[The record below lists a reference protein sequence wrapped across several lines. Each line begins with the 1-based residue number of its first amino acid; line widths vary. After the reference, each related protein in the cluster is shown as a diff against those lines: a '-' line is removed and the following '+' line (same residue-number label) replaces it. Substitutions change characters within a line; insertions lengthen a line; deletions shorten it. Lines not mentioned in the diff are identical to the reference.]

1 MENWF
6 ESQHCM
12 SRAHCKNCRL
22 SIDFRK
28 WAKDNFAGIDD
39 ANFECP
45 FGITDRSVK
54 QQFPPLHVEAA
65 NAATALGR
73 AAKRLIS
80 GKNVKV
86 DKAEHTRRLEICKS
100 NKCKQ
105 YHRKQG
111 RCLKCGC
118 VAKWKTRLESESCPL
133 GFWKKETEP
142 DPKGSPSLTHGWK
155 ARAMVLSTIRS
166 TLGKQL
172 QEACEKHHVKLE
184 LGGIP
189 GSYGQ
194 QFRKPMNIITWG
206 VKVATWWYHR
216 NRANVL
222 YMENGLLAQR
232 HGIWVD
238 ARGWFSESNLCKHRH
253 YDEPYTKEDLYVIK
267 HIVKN
272 NFKWDMFEGGDPNG
286 PIMYVIQS
294 AKDAPCRFHFPERN
308 RTAHKENTIA
318 LGLKLLQKYAPDRK
332 IIVRPHPRFKDQ
344 WRAHEDTYK
353 KYFREGWE
361 VDWSPNVYATLKQCS
376 GVIGINSTTLT
387 EALALGIPVAAIG
400 ESAFTGGN
408 VVLECAHDLKRLK
421 YFYDWQPERENVLKY
436 LAAIVRD
443 HELRFRCSTD
453 AILKNREFNQWIERK
468 L

>member
-6 ESQHCM
+6 NSQHCS

-22 SIDFRK
+22 SADFRI
-28 WAKDNFAGIDD
+28 WAKDNFAGIDKID
-39 ANFECP
+39 FDCP
-45 FGITDRSVK
+45 FGITDRSVQ

-65 NAATALGR
+65 NATAALGR

-80 GKNVKV
+80 GKKIKV
-86 DKAEHTRRLEICKS
+86 SAEERERRLTICKS

-118 VAKWKTRLESESCPL
+118 VTKFKAALDSENCPL
-133 GFWKKETEP
+133 GYWKKP
-142 DPKGSPSLTHGWK
+142 DPIVSPSITHGWK
-155 ARAMVLSTIRS
+155 ARAMVLSTIRK
-166 TLGKQL
+166 TLGRQL
-172 QEACEKHHVKLE
+172 QEACEKHKVLLE
-184 LGGIP
+184 LSGIP
-189 GSYGQ
+189 GGYGHE
-194 QFRKPMNIITWG
+194 FRKKQNIITWG

-216 NRANVL
+216 NNANVL

-232 HGIWVD
+232 HGIWID
-238 ARGWFSESNLCKHRH
+238 ARGWFSESNLCKQRH
-253 YDEPYTKEDLYVIK
+253 YDEPYTKDDLYVIK

-272 NFKWDMFEGGDPNG
+272 NFKWDMFQGGDPSG
-286 PIMYVIQS
+286 PIMYVVQS

-308 RTAHKENTIA
+308 KSAHKENTIA
-318 LGLKLLQKYAPDRK
+318 LGLKLLSKYAPDRK
-332 IIVRPHPRFKDQ
+332 IIVRPHPRFKNE
-344 WRAHEDTYK
+344 WRQNEEEYMK
-353 KYFREGWE
+353 FFRPDWE
-361 VDWSPNVYATLKQCS
+361 VDWSPNVYVTLLQCS

-387 EALALGIPVAAIG
+387 EALALGIPVAALG
-400 ESAFTGGN
+400 ESAYTGGA
-408 VVLECAHDLKRLK
+408 VMLECAQDLKRLK
-421 YFYDWQPERENVLKY
+421 HFYDWMPEREDVLKY